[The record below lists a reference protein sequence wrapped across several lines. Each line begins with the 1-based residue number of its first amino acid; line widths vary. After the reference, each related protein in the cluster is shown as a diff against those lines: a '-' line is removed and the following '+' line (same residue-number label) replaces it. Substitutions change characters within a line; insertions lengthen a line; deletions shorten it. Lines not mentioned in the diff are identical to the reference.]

1 MGSLSLPVLRQQLGA
16 GDVKHPDGPGGGSTR
31 EDLEAGVEG
40 HRAGGVLR
48 HKVKQLEN
56 NRYNGRGGSLRVG
69 ELGYLVVRTGCLRFI
84 YCHST
89 RCF

>member
-1 MGSLSLPVLRQQLGA
+1 MCSLTLPVLCQQLGA
-16 GDVKHPDGPGGGSTR
+16 GDVKHPNGPRAGSTR

-56 NRYNGRGGSLRVG
+56 NRYDGREG
-69 ELGYLVVRTGCLRFI
+69 
-84 YCHST
+84 H
-89 RCF
+89 